1 MTPEERSEKI
11 KELMGLLS
19 RSKKQ
24 LQELQDSMFSEA
36 RHKLDYDSKQLL
48 YSMTGNID
56 DYVRSTWSPG
66 YVSVDDYS
74 KITGKDFVGETV
86 DGVTY
91 PQSASASQPQSASQ
105 SDSAPASTSTSAS
118 DSAPASAPM
127 ADSQSEP
134 ASASTTQS
142 EPAPASTSA
151 SEPESASTVASE
163 PESASTSDSQ
173 SEPASA
179 STVASEPESASTVA
193 SEPASSADK

>member
-91 PQSASASQPQSASQ
+91 PQSASASQPQSANQ
-105 SDSAPASTSTSAS
+105 S
-118 DSAPASAPM
+118 DSAPASAPT

-134 ASASTTQS
+134 ASASATQS

-151 SEPESASTVASE
+151 SEPASASKVASE

-173 SEPASA
+173 S
-179 STVASEPESASTVA
+179 
-193 SEPASSADK
+193 

>member
-56 DYVRSTWSPG
+56 GYVRSTWSPG

-91 PQSASASQPQSASQ
+91 PQSASASQPQSANQ
-105 SDSAPASTSTSAS
+105 SDSAPSSDSTSAS
-118 DSAPASAPM
+118 DSAPASAPT

-134 ASASTTQS
+134 ASASATQS
-142 EPAPASTSA
+142 ESAPASTS
-151 SEPESASTVASE
+151 ASE

-179 STVASEPESASTVA
+179 STVASEPESASASTNT

>member
-1 MTPEERSEKI
+1 
-11 KELMGLLS
+11 MGLLS

-56 DYVRSTWSPG
+56 DFVRSTWSPG

-91 PQSASASQPQSASQ
+91 PQSASAIQPQSATQ
-105 SDSAPASTSTSAS
+105 SDSAL
-118 DSAPASAPM
+118 ASAPT

-134 ASASTTQS
+134 ASASAPQS

-151 SEPESASTVASE
+151 SEPESASMVASE

-173 SEPASA
+173 SEPDSA
-179 STVASEPESASTVA
+179 STVASEPESASTSTNA
-193 SEPASSADK
+193 IEPASSADK

>member
-56 DYVRSTWSPG
+56 DFVRSTWSPG

-91 PQSASASQPQSASQ
+91 PQSAGASQPQSASQ
-105 SDSAPASTSTSAS
+105 SDPAPSSDSTSAS
-118 DSAPASAPM
+118 DSAPASAPT
-127 ADSQSEP
+127 ANSQSES
-134 ASASTTQS
+134 ASA
-142 EPAPASTSA
+142 SA
-151 SEPESASTVASE
+151 SEPESVSTVASE

-179 STVASEPESASTVA
+179 STVASEPESASTSTSA

>member
-1 MTPEERSEKI
+1 MTPDERSEKI

-19 RSKKQ
+19 RSKQQ

-56 DYVRSTWSPG
+56 NFVRSTWSPG

-91 PQSASASQPQSASQ
+91 PQSASVSQPQSASQ
-105 SDSAPASTSTSAS
+105 SDPAPASTSTSAS
-118 DSAPASAPM
+118 DSS
-127 ADSQSEP
+127 P
-134 ASASTTQS
+134 ASASTADSQS
-142 EPAPASTSA
+142 SSTTASASASQIEPAPASTSA
-151 SEPESASTVASE
+151 SEPESSSTSATQSE
-163 PESASTSDSQ
+163 PVSASTS
-173 SEPASA
+173 
-179 STVASEPESASTVA
+179 V
-193 SEPASSADK
+193 SEPASSVDK

>member
-1 MTPEERSEKI
+1 
-11 KELMGLLS
+11 MGLLS
-19 RSKKQ
+19 RSKQQ
-24 LQELQDSMFSEA
+24 LQELQDSLFSEE

-56 DYVRSTWSPG
+56 GYARSTWSPG

-91 PQSASASQPQSASQ
+91 PQSAIASQPQSVSQ
-105 SDSAPASTSTSAS
+105 SDSTPASAPTSAS
-118 DSAPASAPM
+118 DSAPASAPT

-134 ASASTTQS
+134 ASASAT
-142 EPAPASTSA
+142 
-151 SEPESASTVASE
+151 
-163 PESASTSDSQ
+163 Q

-179 STVASEPESASTVA
+179 PTVASEPESASTVA
-193 SEPASSADK
+193 SEPASSVDK

>member
-1 MTPEERSEKI
+1 
-11 KELMGLLS
+11 MGLLS

-24 LQELQDSMFSEA
+24 LQELQDSMFSEE

-56 DYVRSTWSPG
+56 GYVRSTWSPG

-91 PQSASASQPQSASQ
+91 PQSASAIQSQSATQ
-105 SDSAPASTSTSAS
+105 SDSS
-118 DSAPASAPM
+118 PASAPT

-134 ASASTTQS
+134 ASASATQS

-151 SEPESASTVASE
+151 SEPDSASTVASE
-163 PESASTSDSQ
+163 S
-173 SEPASA
+173 ASA
-179 STVASEPESASTVA
+179 STGA

>member
-1 MTPEERSEKI
+1 MTPDERSEKI
-11 KELMGLLS
+11 NELVGLLS
-19 RSKKQ
+19 KSKQQ

-56 DYVRSTWSPG
+56 NFVRSTWSPG

-105 SDSAPASTSTSAS
+105 SDSAPAS
-118 DSAPASAPM
+118 APTA
-127 ADSQSEP
+127 
-134 ASASTTQS
+134 
-142 EPAPASTSA
+142 
-151 SEPESASTVASE
+151 
-163 PESASTSDSQ
+163 DSQ

-179 STVASEPESASTVA
+179 STVASEPESASASTSA
-193 SEPASSADK
+193 SELASSADK

>member
-19 RSKKQ
+19 RSKQQ

-48 YSMTGNID
+48 YSMTDNID
-56 DYVRSTWSPG
+56 GYVRSTWSPG

-91 PQSASASQPQSASQ
+91 PQSASASQLQSASQ
-105 SDSAPASTSTSAS
+105 SDSAPAS
-118 DSAPASAPM
+118 APT
-127 ADSQSEP
+127 ADTQSEP
-134 ASASTTQS
+134 ASASASATQS

-151 SEPESASTVASE
+151 SEPESASTGAG
-163 PESASTSDSQ
+163 
-173 SEPASA
+173 
-179 STVASEPESASTVA
+179 
-193 SEPASSADK
+193 EPASSADK

>member
-11 KELMGLLS
+11 KELLGLLS

-56 DYVRSTWSPG
+56 DFVRSTWSPG

-91 PQSASASQPQSASQ
+91 PQSASASQPQSANQ
-105 SDSAPASTSTSAS
+105 SDSAPSSDSTSAS
-118 DSAPASAPM
+118 DSAPASAPT

-134 ASASTTQS
+134 ASASATQS
-142 EPAPASTSA
+142 ESAPASTS
-151 SEPESASTVASE
+151 ASE

-179 STVASEPESASTVA
+179 STVASEPESASASTNT

>member
-56 DYVRSTWSPG
+56 NFVRSTWSPG

-105 SDSAPASTSTSAS
+105 SDSAPASASTVASEPESASTSAS
-118 DSAPASAPM
+118 QPT
-127 ADSQSEP
+127 
-134 ASASTTQS
+134 SASFTQS

-151 SEPESASTVASE
+151 SEPVSASTIASE
-163 PESASTSDSQ
+163 PAPASTSDSQ

-193 SEPASSADK
+193 SQPASSVDK

>member
-1 MTPEERSEKI
+1 MTPEERSEEI
-11 KELMGLLS
+11 KELLGLLS

-56 DYVRSTWSPG
+56 DFVRSTWSPG

-91 PQSASASQPQSASQ
+91 PQSASASQPQSANQ
-105 SDSAPASTSTSAS
+105 SDSAPSSDSTSAS
-118 DSAPASAPM
+118 DSAPASAPT

-134 ASASTTQS
+134 ASASATQS
-142 EPAPASTSA
+142 ESAPASTS
-151 SEPESASTVASE
+151 ASE

-179 STVASEPESASTVA
+179 STVASEPESASASTNT

>member
-11 KELMGLLS
+11 NELMGLLS
-19 RSKKQ
+19 RSKQQ

-56 DYVRSTWSPG
+56 GYVRSTWSPG

-105 SDSAPASTSTSAS
+105 SDSAPASTSTSVS
-118 DSAPASAPM
+118 DSAPA
-127 ADSQSEP
+127 
-134 ASASTTQS
+134 
-142 EPAPASTSA
+142 
-151 SEPESASTVASE
+151 SASTVASE
-163 PESASTSDSQ
+163 PESASTSASQSEPASAPTSDSQ

-179 STVASEPESASTVA
+179 STVASESASASTGA

>member
-11 KELMGLLS
+11 NELMGLLS
-19 RSKKQ
+19 KSKQQ

-56 DYVRSTWSPG
+56 NFVRSTWSPG

-105 SDSAPASTSTSAS
+105 SDSAPAPTSTSAS
-118 DSAPASAPM
+118 DSAST

-134 ASASTTQS
+134 ASASATQS

-163 PESASTSDSQ
+163 PAIQ

-179 STVASEPESASTVA
+179 STSASEPASASDSTSA
-193 SEPASSADK
+193 SQPASSADK

>member
-1 MTPEERSEKI
+1 
-11 KELMGLLS
+11 MGLLS

-56 DYVRSTWSPG
+56 NYVRSTWSPG

-91 PQSASASQPQSASQ
+91 PQSAGASQPQSASQ
-105 SDSAPASTSTSAS
+105 SDSAPSSDSTRAS
-118 DSAPASAPM
+118 DSAPASAPT
-127 ADSQSEP
+127 ADSQSSSTT
-134 ASASTTQS
+134 ASASASQS
-142 EPAPASTSA
+142 EPAPASISA
-151 SEPESASTVASE
+151 SEPESSSTSATQSE
-163 PESASTSDSQ
+163 PVSASTS
-173 SEPASA
+173 
-179 STVASEPESASTVA
+179 V
-193 SEPASSADK
+193 SEPASSVDK

>member
-1 MTPEERSEKI
+1 MTPDERSEKI
-11 KELMGLLS
+11 KELMGMLS
-19 RSKKQ
+19 KSKQQ

-56 DYVRSTWSPG
+56 NFVRSTWSPG

-74 KITGKDFVGETV
+74 KITSKDFVGETV

-105 SDSAPASTSTSAS
+105 SDPAPASTSTSAS
-118 DSAPASAPM
+118 DSAPASASTSVSEPESASAST
-127 ADSQSEP
+127 ADSQSSSTT
-134 ASASTTQS
+134 ASASASQI
-142 EPAPASTSA
+142 EPDPASTSA
-151 SEPESASTVASE
+151 SEPESSSM
-163 PESASTSDSQ
+163 SATQ

-179 STVASEPESASTVA
+179 STSV
-193 SEPASSADK
+193 SEPASSVDK

>member
-11 KELMGLLS
+11 KELLGLLS

-56 DYVRSTWSPG
+56 DFVRSTWSPG

-74 KITGKDFVGETV
+74 KITGKDFVGKTV

-91 PQSASASQPQSASQ
+91 PQSASASQPKSATL
-105 SDSAPASTSTSAS
+105 SDSAPASTSMSAS
-118 DSAPASAPM
+118 YSAPASAPA
-127 ADSQSEP
+127 ADIQSKP
-134 ASASTTQS
+134 ASASATQS
-142 EPAPASTSA
+142 EPAPASKSA
-151 SEPESASTVASE
+151 
-163 PESASTSDSQ
+163 

-179 STVASEPESASTVA
+179 STVASEPESASA
-193 SEPASSADK
+193 STSASKPASSADK

>member
-1 MTPEERSEKI
+1 MTPEERSDKI

-36 RHKLDYDSKQLL
+36 RHKLDYDSKHLL

-91 PQSASASQPQSASQ
+91 PQSASVSQPQSAGQ
-105 SDSAPASTSTSAS
+105 SDSAPASDSTSAS
-118 DSAPASAPM
+118 DSAPASAPT
-127 ADSQSEP
+127 ADSQSEL
-134 ASASTTQS
+134 ASESATQS
-142 EPAPASTSA
+142 EPAPASTS
-151 SEPESASTVASE
+151 ASE

-179 STVASEPESASTVA
+179 STVASEPESASASTSA
-193 SEPASSADK
+193 SEPASSVDK

>member
-1 MTPEERSEKI
+1 
-11 KELMGLLS
+11 MGLLS

-56 DYVRSTWSPG
+56 NYVRSTWSPG

-86 DGVTY
+86 DG
-91 PQSASASQPQSASQ
+91 ASQPQSASQ
-105 SDSAPASTSTSAS
+105 SDSAPSSDSTRAS
-118 DSAPASAPM
+118 DSAPASAPT
-127 ADSQSEP
+127 ADSQSSSTT
-134 ASASTTQS
+134 ASASASQS

-151 SEPESASTVASE
+151 SEPESSSTSATQSE
-163 PESASTSDSQ
+163 PVSASTS
-173 SEPASA
+173 
-179 STVASEPESASTVA
+179 V
-193 SEPASSADK
+193 SEPASSVDK

>member
-91 PQSASASQPQSASQ
+91 PQSASASQPQSANQ
-105 SDSAPASTSTSAS
+105 SDSAPSSDSTSAS
-118 DSAPASAPM
+118 DSAPASAPT

-134 ASASTTQS
+134 ASASATQS
-142 EPAPASTSA
+142 ESAPASTS
-151 SEPESASTVASE
+151 ASE

-179 STVASEPESASTVA
+179 STVASEPESASASTNT

>member
-1 MTPEERSEKI
+1 
-11 KELMGLLS
+11 MGLLS
-19 RSKKQ
+19 RSKQQ

-36 RHKLDYDSKQLL
+36 RHKLDYDSKQSL

-91 PQSASASQPQSASQ
+91 PQSASASQPQSSSQ
-105 SDSAPASTSTSAS
+105 SD
-118 DSAPASAPM
+118 
-127 ADSQSEP
+127 
-134 ASASTTQS
+134 
-142 EPAPASTSA
+142 
-151 SEPESASTVASE
+151 
-163 PESASTSDSQ
+163 

-179 STVASEPESASTVA
+179 STVASEPESSSTSASASASQSEPAPASTSA
-193 SEPASSADK
+193 SEPASTSTSTSEPASSVDK